1 MTPTPASPLRWT
13 RFRAP
18 AGTPPPAAAT
28 PAGTVVYAIGDV
40 HGRADLLAT
49 MQRGIALDAQRRRAR
64 RRVVVYLGDYI
75 SRGPDSRRVLEQ
87 VIAWRPDGFEI
98 VALKGNHEQL
108 LLRYLDGDLMIGRHW
123 LGYGASE
130 ALAAYGVALPR
141 DVIADDALLTEMRH
155 RLVAAM
161 PEAHVRFVRSL
172 ATGHREGG
180 YLFAHAGILPG
191 VALDAQRERDLV
203 WIRGRFLRS
212 ADDHGAV
219 VVHGHS
225 ITEEPQVRH
234 NRIGIDTGAYR
245 SGVLTCLVLDGRE
258 RAFLQTVG
266 DAPPRGSG

>member
-1 MTPTPASPLRWT
+1 MTPPAPPLRWT

-28 PAGTVVYAIGDV
+28 PPGTVVYAIGDL

-49 MQRGIALDAQRRRAR
+49 MQRGIVLDAQRRRAR

-75 SRGPDSRRVLEQ
+75 SRGPDSCGVLEQ

-108 LLRYLDGDLMIGRHW
+108 LLRYVDGELMIGRHW
-123 LGYGASE
+123 LGYGAPQ

-141 DVIADDALLTEMRH
+141 DAVADDEVLADLRR

-161 PEAHVRFVRSL
+161 PEGHLRFVRSL
-172 ATGHREGG
+172 ASGHREGD
-180 YLFAHAGILPG
+180 YFFAHAGVLPG
-191 VALDAQRERDLV
+191 VALGAQRERDLV

-225 ITEEPQVRH
+225 ITEEPEVRH

-258 RAFLQTVG
+258 RAFLQTTG
-266 DAPPRGSG
+266 DTPRRDSG

>member
-1 MTPTPASPLRWT
+1 MTPTPAPPLRWT

-18 AGTPPPAAAT
+18 AGTPPPAAAP
-28 PAGTVVYAIGDV
+28 PADTVVYAIGDL

-123 LGYGASE
+123 LGYGALE
-130 ALAAYGVALPR
+130 AMAAYGVALPP
-141 DVIADDALLTEMRH
+141 DALTDERVLADARR
-155 RLVAAM
+155 RLFAAM
-161 PEAHVRFVRSL
+161 PEAHLHFVRSL
-172 ATGHREGG
+172 ATHHREGG
-180 YLFAHAGILPG
+180 YFFAHAGILPG
-191 VALDAQRERDLV
+191 VALGAQRERDLV
-203 WIRGRFLRS
+203 WIRGRFLRC

-225 ITEEPQVRH
+225 ISPQPQVRH
-234 NRIGIDTGAYR
+234 NRIGIDTGAWR
-245 SGVLTCLVLDGRE
+245 SGVLTCLVLDGHE
-258 RAFLQTVG
+258 RAFLQTAG
-266 DAPPRGSG
+266 EAPPRESG